1 MSGPLPDL
9 PLLGGP
15 APAGATLEAPG
26 GADADLPE
34 GRRSVYLET
43 YGCQMNVAD
52 TEVVASILSGA
63 GYRLVEG
70 PEAADVILINTC
82 AVRENAEERVIGRA
96 GQLNGLR
103 ARRPGLTLGI
113 LGCMAQHLA
122 ESLPER
128 APWVDL
134 IAGPDAYARL
144 PDLLAQSADEALLDT
159 RLSRTENYVGI
170 DPTPD
175 PGATNAWVT
184 IIRGC
189 DKFCTFCVVPY
200 VRGRERSLEA
210 AEVLRRVRHLAREG
224 FREVTLLGQT
234 VNSYDDGSTRFGG
247 LLRRV
252 AAVDGIDRVRFTSP
266 YPADFDDDAIEAMAR
281 TPEVCPSLHLPVQS
295 GSDDQLEA
303 MNRGYTVGQY
313 RKLVR
318 RLREA
323 IPELALTTDII
334 VGFCGETDE
343 DYALTREL
351 MEEIR
356 FDSAFMFRYSERS
369 GTRAARRQPDDVP
382 DEVKAERLQGII
394 ELQES
399 ISREINHA
407 MVGREVEV
415 LVEGRSRRKGK
426 DGRPTWFG
434 RSAQG
439 KVTVF
444 PREAPANQLVRVA
457 VESATSHT
465 LYGRLLD
472 GEAR

>member
-1 MSGPLPDL
+1 MSGTLPDL
-9 PLLGGP
+9 PLLEGSGSP
-15 APAGATLEAPG
+15 AALESPRAP
-26 GADADLPE
+26 DAPVPE

-52 TEVVASILSGA
+52 SELVAAILAGA
-63 GYRLVEG
+63 GYRLLEA
-70 PEAADVILINTC
+70 PEEADVILINTC

-122 ESLPER
+122 ESLPAR

-159 RLSRTENYVGI
+159 RLSRTENYVGL
-170 DPTPD
+170 DPAPD
-175 PGATNAWVT
+175 RGATNAWVT

-210 AEVLRRVRHLAREG
+210 AEVLRRVRRLAEEG

-234 VNSYDDGSTRFGG
+234 VNSYDDGSTRFGR
-247 LLRRV
+247 LLRQV

-266 YPADFDDDAIEAMAR
+266 YPADFDDDAIEAMAQ

-295 GSDDQLEA
+295 GSDAQLEA
-303 MNRGYTVGQY
+303 MHRGYTVDQY
-313 RKLVR
+313 RRLVQ
-318 RLREA
+318 RLRAA
-323 IPELALTTDII
+323 IPDLALTTDII
-334 VGFCGETDE
+334 VGFCGETDQ
-343 DYALTREL
+343 DYARTRGL

-369 GTRAARRQPDDVP
+369 GTQAARRQPDDVP

-394 ELQES
+394 ELQEG
-399 ISREINHA
+399 ISRQINET
-407 MVGREVEV
+407 MIGREVEV
-415 LVEGRSRRKGK
+415 LVEGRSRRKGR

-444 PREAPANQLVRVA
+444 PQEAPANRLVRAA
-457 VESATSHT
+457 VEGSTSHT
-465 LYGRLLD
+465 LYGRLLAAA
-472 GEAR
+472 G